1 MRLSEIYIKEFFLKE
16 FWANVSEELLTE
28 VDTSSVD
35 GLLRKADEL
44 IFKKFG
50 ILPNNKVYF
59 IAGSARLYL
68 FPKLR
73 DAFGLTGSIGDLDI
87 VIPNKEFWV
96 RAGLENEFNNG
107 GIYRP
112 TEDGSVEAFTIWAP
126 NKAGGIYADVNVR
139 PTSEILVNADLIEGY
154 YYMSLSDVADYK
166 TKLNRDKEQD
176 VVSLINQYNEG
187 TIEDKQSFLR
197 LIVKAIGLTKTKEF
211 FGLINKD

>member
-50 ILPNNKVYF
+50 ILPNNRAYF

-68 FPKLR
+68 YPKLR
-73 DAFGLTGSIGDLDI
+73 DAFDLSGSIGDLDI

-139 PTSEILVNADLIEGY
+139 PTNEILANADLIEGY
-154 YYMSLSDVADYK
+154 YYMSLLDVADYK

-211 FGLINKD
+211 FGMINKG